1 MTFAIVATDGRFCAA
16 AISTRT
22 VAVGS
27 TCLFVTADGAV
38 STQGWTN
45 PLLGVWA
52 TQEMA
57 EGASA
62 REALSR
68 ALGRDPDPQM
78 RQAVAVGRDGS
89 AAAHTGDGVTAACG
103 DLVGD
108 GWAVAGN
115 MLVGVDTLHAM
126 ASRYAAG
133 TERPL
138 GDRVL
143 AALRSG
149 QDAGGDVR
157 GRQSAALTVFADQ
170 PYPWLD
176 LRVDDH
182 ADPVTELERL
192 HELAARE
199 LRPFVDA
206 FPTVQNPGGSYS
218 DELRTAMAAPSTQ
231 VPEAS
236 T

>member
-1 MTFAIVATDGRFCAA
+1 MTFALVATNGRFCAA

-22 VAVGS
+22 VAVGG
-27 TCLFVTADGAV
+27 TCLFVTARGAV
-38 STQGWTN
+38 STQAWTN
-45 PLLGVWA
+45 PLLGLWA
-52 TQEMA
+52 TQALE
-57 EGASA
+57 
-62 REALSR
+62 REATAGE
-68 ALGRDPDPQM
+68 ALAQALERDPDPQM
-78 RQAVAVGRDGS
+78 RQALVVSRDGT
-89 AAAHTGDGVTAACG
+89 AAAHTGQRTTEACG

-108 GWAVAGN
+108 RWAVGGN

-126 ASRYAAG
+126 AARYVSG
-133 TERPL
+133 TESSL

-182 ADPVTELERL
+182 PDPVTELERL
-192 HELAARE
+192 NALAARE

-206 FPTVQNPGGSYS
+206 FPTLENPAGKYS
-218 DELRTAMAAPSTQ
+218 EELRRAMAATSQ
-231 VPEAS
+231 GSGGSA
-236 T
+236 